1 MKAYLSRLIFCI
13 LIVVPFSLRAED
25 LFEVEHLWVTQ
36 TVHVPGDTLCQD
48 GQFLYFKNQDV
59 CTEFFT
65 QSRCEVLSQALS
77 PITFIEK
84 VDLPSGDSVS
94 HFFSIKPR
102 YDLLRYE
109 LVADG
114 PIKNYELVEAKQVEL
129 PLCDNKN
136 WKPQKKIRRVRQARR
151 SEESFLQGL
160 VDSGVSIVN
169 SPYGKFDP
177 SSLLFNNA
185 NVQDPRRPHLKS
197 PLCNAK
203 LDYKDLVTQAS
214 GEWSGNGVVQ
224 VESLNQWHKDSL
236 DLYINKTQS
245 ESGKEKFEFFC
256 LNEVED
262 V

>member
-1 MKAYLSRLIFCI
+1 MKAYISRLIFCI

-25 LFEVEHLWVTQ
+25 LFEIEHLWVTQ
-36 TVHVPGDTLCQD
+36 NVHVPGDALCQD
-48 GQFLYFKNQDV
+48 GQFLYFKNQKV
-59 CTEFFT
+59 CTDFFT
-65 QSRCEVLSQALS
+65 KSRCEVLNTALS

-84 VDLPSGDSVS
+84 IDLPSGDSVS
-94 HFFSIKPR
+94 HFFSINTR
-102 YDLLRYE
+102 YDRLRYE
-109 LVADG
+109 LIDDG
-114 PIKNYELVEAKQVEL
+114 PIKNYELVEAEQIDL
-129 PLCDNKN
+129 PLCENKT
-136 WKPQKKIRRVRQARR
+136 WKPSKKIRRVRQARK

-160 VDSGVSIVN
+160 VDSGVYIVN

-177 SSLLFNNA
+177 TSLLFNNA
-185 NVQDPRRPHLKS
+185 NGLDSRRPYLKS

-203 LDYKDLVTQAS
+203 LNYKDLVEQAS

-236 DLYINKTQS
+236 DLYINKTQAD
-245 ESGKEKFEFFC
+245 SGQDKFEFFC